1 MKMRTNLENQ
11 KGFTLVELAVGAVVL
26 TIAILTTAFSI
37 LNLQGLSELSKEKV
51 IAVADAN
58 RVLEAMRDTANTSVS
73 ALQSTNWTTWAAT
86 NVVGTKGSN
95 EVQLPQETV
104 TAVIASGN
112 PAQVTLTLSWNHKQR
127 TYSYQVITLM
137 TDRT

>member
-1 MKMRTNLENQ
+1 MRTNLENQ